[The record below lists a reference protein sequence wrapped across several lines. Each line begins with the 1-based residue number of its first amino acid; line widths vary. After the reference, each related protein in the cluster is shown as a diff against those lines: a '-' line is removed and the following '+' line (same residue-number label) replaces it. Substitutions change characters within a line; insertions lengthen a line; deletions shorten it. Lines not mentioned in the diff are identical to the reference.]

1 MRISTNQMF
10 EGSLGAIQDVQ
21 SRLNHTQLQV
31 SSGKRIIAP
40 SDDPIGA
47 AQALDLKQVIAST
60 AQYTRNADAA
70 EARLSLEESVLGN
83 ASDVLQRVRELVIQ
97 GNSDSVTPEG
107 RRAISAEVRERVDEL
122 IALAN
127 SKDGGGEYLFA
138 GALGN
143 VRPFARAGSGFT
155 YSGDQ
160 NARELEV
167 GPGRFVPAGD
177 SGHDVFM
184 RLRNGNGV
192 FATAA
197 AAGNAGT
204 GIIAPGGVAG
214 TFVPD
219 TYTITFAQATPTS
232 PITYG
237 VTGVASGVVVPPG
250 TAYVEGGTIGF
261 NGANVNVAGTPA
273 NGDIFT
279 VAPSGNQ
286 DMFSTVQSVVD
297 ALESGTGT
305 PAQSAQFHNAMN
317 RALVDL
323 DQALGGLLDKR
334 AAIGSRLN
342 AIDGQRDINSAYTL
356 DLQELLSSVED
367 LEYAEATSRL
377 NRELLGLQAAQQT
390 FVKMQGLSLFNFLG

>member
-1 MRISTNQMF
+1 MM
-10 EGSLGAIQDVQ
+10 DVQ

-31 SSGKRIIAP
+31 SSGKRIISP

-47 AQALDLKQVIAST
+47 AQALDLKQVLAGT
-60 AQYTRNADAA
+60 AQYARNADAA
-70 EARLSLEESVLGN
+70 DSRLRLEESVL
-83 ASDVLQRVRELVIQ
+83 ASVSDVLQRVRELAIQ

-107 RRAISAEVRERVDEL
+107 RRAISTEVRERVDEL

-138 GALGN
+138 GALGKLL
-143 VRPFARAGSGFT
+143 PFARAGSGFS
-155 YSGDQ
+155 YGGDQ

-167 GPGRFVPAGD
+167 GPGRFVAAGD

-192 FATAA
+192 FTTAP
-197 AAGNAGT
+197 AAGNTGT
-204 GIIAPGGVAG
+204 GIIGPGGVAG

-219 TYTITFAQATPTS
+219 TYTIAFTQATPTS

-250 TAYVEGGTIGF
+250 TAYVEGGTISF
-261 NGANVNVAGTPA
+261 NGANVDITGAPA
-273 NGDIFT
+273 NGDTFT

-286 DMFSTVQSVVD
+286 DMFSTVQSVVN

-317 RALVDL
+317 RALTDL
-323 DQALGGLLDKR
+323 DEALGSLLNQR
-334 AAIGSRLN
+334 ATIGSRLN
-342 AIDGQRDINSAYTL
+342 AIDSQRDINAAYTL

-367 LEYAEATSRL
+367 LDYAEATSRL

-390 FVKMQGLSLFNFLG
+390 FIKMQGLSLFNFLG

>member
-1 MRISTNQMF
+1 M
-10 EGSLGAIQDVQ
+10 DVQ
-21 SRLNHTQLQV
+21 SRLNRTQLQI
-31 SSGKRIIAP
+31 SSGKRIVAP

-47 AQALDLKQVIAST
+47 TQALDLKQVLAGT
-60 AQYTRNADAA
+60 AQYARNADAA
-70 EARLSLEESVLGN
+70 DSRLRLEESVLGSVN
-83 ASDVLQRVRELVIQ
+83 DVLQRVRELAIQ

-143 VRPFARAGSGFT
+143 LQPFARAGNGFT

-192 FATAA
+192 FTAA
-197 AAGNAGT
+197 PAVGNAGT

-219 TYTITFAQATPTS
+219 TYTITFTQVTPTS

-250 TAYVEGGTIGF
+250 TAYIEGGAISF
-261 NGANVNVAGTPA
+261 NGANVNIAGTPA
-273 NGDIFT
+273 NGDTFT
-279 VAPSGNQ
+279 IAPSGNQ
-286 DMFSTVQSVVD
+286 DMFSTVQSVVN

-305 PAQSAQFHNAMN
+305 PAQSTQFHNAMN
-317 RALVDL
+317 RALADL
-323 DQALGGLLDKR
+323 DGALGGLLNQR

-342 AIDGQRDINSAYTL
+342 AIDGQRDINAAYTL

-367 LEYAEATSRL
+367 LDYAEAASRL

-390 FVKMQGLSLFNFLG
+390 FIKMQGLSLFNFLG